1 MSELNTLK
9 IMQERRRDLR
19 KNMTP
24 AEAALWKKL
33 QRQQLGERFL
43 RQYSIGYYV
52 VDFYCP
58 KYKLAIEL
66 DGEVHFSEE
75 RQEYD
80 KKRTEFLNSV
90 GVNVIR
96 FENCQVFKSTEWLL
110 ERIKEKFKLQQT
122 TLNPSPLRGTPLKLR
137 GE

>member
-9 IMQERRRDLR
+9 AMQERRRELR
-19 KNMTP
+19 KKMTS

-33 QRQQLGERFL
+33 QKQQLGERFL
-43 RQYSIGYYV
+43 RQYSIGHYV

-66 DGEVHFSEE
+66 DGEVHFNEE
-75 RQEYD
+75 QQEYD
-80 KKRTEFLNSV
+80 KQRTQFLNSV

-96 FENCQVFKSTEWLL
+96 FENSDVFKNTERVL
-110 ERIKEKFKLQQT
+110 EIIKAKCK
-122 TLNPSPLRGTPLKLR
+122 
-137 GE
+137 